1 MIRLRRWVA
10 TLAVLPLLLVQG
22 CGESA
27 PPATAVLEG
36 QPAGPYRM
44 TLALDPAHPAAGE
57 ETRLTWHLS
66 YSANGTPVE
75 DLQVL
80 HERLVHNFIVNLD
93 FSSFAHI
100 HHEDFRAV
108 TADDLKRATLTLPYR
123 FPTAGRYRVVS
134 DFTHRNRNWIKYFD
148 VEVGTPGASVAP
160 VADFSRTRLVEDT
173 LGSLSV
179 SPPIPVAGYETEL
192 VLKLTREGSPVTDLA
207 LILGSEMHVALWRED
222 GDDFGHTHSYTPHM
236 ASMLR
241 AMHNQ
246 ANDAQSRGRMMA
258 DMMFMMMNMT
268 SELVFHGPQIPVH
281 YVFPEPGIYHLFLQ
295 CAPGG
300 KPRVFHFALAVQ
312 PFRDGM
318 QTRIESIVT
327 SDGAHQ

>member
-1 MIRLRRWVA
+1 MIRVRPWLA
-10 TLAVLPLLLVQG
+10 TLAVLALLLVHG

-27 PPATAVLEG
+27 PPATTALEG
-36 QPAGPYRM
+36 QPGGPYRM
-44 TLALDPAHPAAGE
+44 TLTLDPPHPAAGE
-57 ETRLTWHLS
+57 ETRLTWRLTHAAS
-66 YSANGTPVE
+66 GAPVE

-80 HERLVHNFIVNLD
+80 HERVVHNFIVNLD

-123 FPTAGRYRVVS
+123 FPSAGRYRVVS
-134 DFTHRNRNWIKYFD
+134 DFTHRNRNWIKHFD
-148 VEVGTPGASVAP
+148 VVVGTPGASAP
-160 VADFSRTRLVEDT
+160 PLADFSRTRLVEDT

-222 GDDFGHTHSYTPHM
+222 GQHFGHTHSYTPHM

-241 AMHNQ
+241 AMHDQ
-246 ANDAQSRGRMMA
+246 SSDADSRARMMA
-258 DMMFMMMNMT
+258 DMLVMMMNMT